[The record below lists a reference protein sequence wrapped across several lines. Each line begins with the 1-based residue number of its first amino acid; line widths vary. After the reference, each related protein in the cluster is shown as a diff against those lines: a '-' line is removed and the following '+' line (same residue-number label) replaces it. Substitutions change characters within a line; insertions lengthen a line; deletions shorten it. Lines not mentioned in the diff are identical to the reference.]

1 MKELRALQTER
12 VARDI
17 LADRQAEA
25 PVLVPPA
32 DLAKRTR
39 ICLRPGPRMASIDLQ
54 RPWRDPD
61 PPSANLDAA
70 PLPALFGLPDLPE
83 ARCRA

>member
-1 MKELRALQTER
+1 LRALQTER
-12 VARDI
+12 TTRDI
-17 LADRQAEA
+17 LVDRQAEA

-39 ICLRPGPRMASIDLQ
+39 ICLRPGPRMASIELH

-61 PPSANLDAA
+61 PAPANLDPA
-70 PLPALFGLPDLPE
+70 PPAALFRLPDLAGAPYP
-83 ARCRA
+83 A